1 MKYNKKIKK
10 TLGLILIVT
19 KLLTIFPFIVNTN
32 SISIETNIN
41 INY

>member
-1 MKYNKKIKK
+1 MKYNKKTKK

-19 KLLTIFPFIVNTN
+19 SLTISPFIVNTN

>member
-10 TLGLILIVT
+10 ILKLILVT
-19 KLLTIFPFIVNTN
+19 SLTISPFIVNTN